1 MNLFEIFIIFIWGIV
16 IGIIIGD
23 LLDKLSDYKN
33 NKELKK
39 QEENLG
45 KIKIQI
51 KKNNNAILFKD
62 INEKDEHV
70 LAEIGLVYYQK
81 RLTIF
86 MKGYLIDDNQYPF
99 LKGFYGYTMTRKEL
113 NKFID
118 FLKEKVIKNE
128 TR

>member
-86 MKGYLIDDNQYPF
+86 MKGYPMDDEEFPSLQ
-99 LKGFYGYTMTRKEL
+99 GYYANTMSKEEL
-113 NKFID
+113 NEFIKFLI
-118 FLKEKVIKNE
+118 EKVIEK
-128 TR
+128 